1 VHAQVGAQAVYVI
14 NPDIAA
20 GATGATAV
28 STGYLAQVK
37 PKLDGIQWLI
47 AKVAIQAITKSMVN
61 WINSGF
67 NGSPAFVTNLDQNLL
82 SVSDG
87 VANSFFSALSNNTG
101 NGVVSPFQNLVT
113 QQLRN
118 SYYSSTGRSS
128 GGGYD
133 LNKFSNNPAGFLAG
147 NFVAN
152 GGFNAWFAAV
162 GNNSNN
168 PYGAAYDAQNQ
179 LNAAVY
185 QATTNRLNELNWG
198 KGFMSWRGPC
208 TSKAPAAAATS
219 LSTADN
225 CTQYSIKTPGSIVED
240 SLGITVNSPLRQLEL
255 SDSINQVVGALA
267 GQLINQVVGGAGLSG
282 ISQPSSGGGSSI
294 LDQATNPS
302 QYSST
307 NGGNSSGLIQPIAND
322 LITAQNYLAA
332 WQKIKSIASS
342 CVSTNSAV
350 TSALTQADTNISRA
364 TRAISALNALSAQA
378 TAVST
383 NVDSAQL
390 SAIATNYQ
398 NLIATTS
405 GAYITSQDLSDAT
418 AQSTPATSGS
428 TSLYTTLS
436 GTCAVS
442 I

>member
-1 VHAQVGAQAVYVI
+1 MKTFHKTVARITITLSALVLIFSGMTIAPHAVHAQVGAQAVYVI

-118 SYYSSTGRSS
+118 SYYSTGRSS

-240 SLGITVNSPLRQLEL
+240 SLGITVNSPFQIRLIRSSVRLQASSLTR
-255 SDSINQVVGALA
+255 SSA
-267 GQLINQVVGGAGLSG
+267 GQGFPASRSHLPAAVPLSLIKLRIHHNTLQ
-282 ISQPSSGGGSSI
+282 
-294 LDQATNPS
+294 
-302 QYSST
+302 
-307 NGGNSSGLIQPIAND
+307 
-322 LITAQNYLAA
+322 
-332 WQKIKSIASS
+332 
-342 CVSTNSAV
+342 
-350 TSALTQADTNISRA
+350 RME
-364 TRAISALNALSAQA
+364 AIR
-378 TAVST
+378 AVSY
-383 NVDSAQL
+383 NL
-390 SAIATNYQ
+390 SRM
-398 NLIATTS
+398 
-405 GAYITSQDLSDAT
+405 
-418 AQSTPATSGS
+418 
-428 TSLYTTLS
+428 TL
-436 GTCAVS
+436 
-442 I
+442 